1 MESQRTVTTRSAIA
15 SALGALL
22 LGASLIGSGA
32 AEAQNT
38 DFCGC
43 AGNPDSLGA
52 FVSFDQTTWPAGT
65 VQRNDFFGGCQDA
78 IEIPLPPDGVVVFDS
93 IDVNRGTS
101 RGCNAHLTF
110 SRNAANTPVTILVK
124 GDVTVRSNGRIT
136 VNGFPGGAGTNGGAG
151 QPGLGGLGGFAG
163 GEGAYEIVNFAN
175 IGGNGVG
182 PGGGLGGTVSPASFG
197 AGGVFVGVPELRPL
211 LGGSG
216 GGGGRSSASSAGNA
230 AGGGGGGGGAV
241 LIAANGS
248 IDIQGGGQIL
258 AEGGQG
264 GDRQGAGTAG
274 GGGSGGA
281 IRLIANRIQG
291 GGGIFARGGNGG
303 SCCGFDGLGGGAGR
317 IRMEA
322 IFNTFAADNTSPVAV
337 RAPAPGPLVNPIT
350 PTVRITGIDGAAT
363 PADPIGHRNQIDM
376 LVDAPGIIQVDLAT
390 TDVPV
395 GTNVEVKVKPRV
407 GGAPASQLVT
417 LVAGR
422 CVSGACS
429 ADADFD
435 LPAGAYIVEA
445 RATFQTPP

>member
-1 MESQRTVTTRSAIA
+1 MKTHRTQQTRNAIA
-15 SALGALL
+15 LAIAVVLSCAA
-22 LGASLIGSGA
+22 GA
-32 AEAQNT
+32 ARAQNT

-43 AGNPDSLGA
+43 AGNPNSLGD
-52 FVSFDQTTWPAGT
+52 FVSSEQTTWPAGT

-93 IDVNRGTS
+93 IDVDRTTS
-101 RGCNAHLTF
+101 RGCSAHVTF
-110 SRNAANTPVTILVK
+110 SRNAANTPVTLLVK
-124 GDVTVRSNGRIT
+124 GNVTVRSGGRIT

-163 GEGAYEIVNFAN
+163 GEGAYRIVNFAN

-182 PGGGLGGTVSPASFG
+182 PGGGLGGTVSPATFA

-216 GGGGRSSASSAGNA
+216 GGGGRSSADTAGHA
-230 AGGGGGGGGAV
+230 AGGGGGGGGAI
-241 LIAANGS
+241 LIAANGT
-248 IDIQGGGQIL
+248 IDIQSGGQIL
-258 AEGGQG
+258 AEGASG
-264 GDRQGAGTAG
+264 GDRIGVGTAG

-281 IRLIANRIQG
+281 IRLLANRIQG
-291 GGGIFARGGNGG
+291 SGQVFARGGSQT
-303 SCCGFDGLGGGAGR
+303 SCCGFDGLAGGPGR

-322 IFNTFAADNTSPVAV
+322 IFNTFAADNTNPVAV

-350 PTVRITGIDGAAT
+350 PTVRITGIDGVVT
-363 PADPIGHRNQIDM
+363 PVDPIGFRNQVDM
-376 LVDAPGIIQVDLAT
+376 LVDAPGVIQIDLAT

-395 GTNVEVKVKPRV
+395 GTDVEVKVKPKV
-407 GGAPASQLVT
+407 GGPPVAQLVT

-445 RATFQTPP
+445 RATFQTPGVP

>member
-1 MESQRTVTTRSAIA
+1 MDTRRTVKTRIAIA
-15 SALGALL
+15 AALGALL
-22 LGASLIGSGA
+22 LGALLIGPAA
-32 AEAQNT
+32 AEAQNM

-43 AGNPDSLGA
+43 AGSPDSLGA
-52 FVSFDQTTWPAGT
+52 FVSFDEATWPAGT
-65 VQRNDFFGGCQDA
+65 VQRNDVFGGCQDA

-93 IDVNRGTS
+93 IDVNRTTS
-101 RGCNAHLTF
+101 RGCNAHVTF
-110 SRNAANTPVTILVK
+110 SRNAANTPVTVLVK
-124 GDVTVRSNGRIT
+124 GDVIVRSGGRIT
-136 VNGFPGGAGTNGGAG
+136 VSGFPGGRGTNGGAG
-151 QPGLGGLGGFAG
+151 QPGLGGVGGFAG

-182 PGGGLGGTVSPASFG
+182 PGGGLGGTVTPAAFA

-241 LIAANGS
+241 LIAANGT
-248 IDIQGGGQIL
+248 IDIQGGGFIL
-258 AEGGQG
+258 ADGGTG
-264 GDRQGAGTAG
+264 GDRDGAGTGG

-281 IRLIANRIQG
+281 IRLLANRIQG
-291 GGGIFARGGNGG
+291 GGGIYARGGGG
-303 SCCGFDGLGGGAGR
+303 GGCCVSVLGNDGGAGR

-350 PTVRITGIDGAAT
+350 PTVRIAGIDGAAT

-376 LVDAPGIIQVDLAT
+376 LVDAPGIIQIDLAT

-395 GTNVEVKVKPRV
+395 GTDLEVKVKPRV
-407 GGAPASQLVT
+407 GGAPVSQLVT

-445 RATFQTPP
+445 RATFQTP